1 MSFSEGATS
10 ESYLTPSTPEK
21 PAAVTGWDPYEVWRT
36 RILLPRLAKAARSTH
51 QERRWMKWLV
61 GWPVL
66 RRCTHASKT
75 VARAKRAPARRFP

>member
-10 ESYLTPSTPEK
+10 EFHVTPSTLTEK

-51 QERRWMKWLV
+51 QERRWMEWLV
-61 GWPVL
+61 G
-66 RRCTHASKT
+66 
-75 VARAKRAPARRFP
+75 